1 MTPERYWR
9 TSRMLMLLGTVIVLA
24 SNMRPWARVLVTEEM
39 SPQLALNFSGR
50 QIDVMPSA
58 FVIVVIASI
67 FIIGFLRGLSL
78 RLVQLIVALSS
89 LGIVWFSLNGHDMS
103 AKISELVANQV
114 GREIES
120 MTVNTYPWWM
130 GSVAGAILILVASG
144 FGLLASP
151 PQRQNRYERGESEHD
166 LTPWQALDAGLD
178 PTQQQSTN

>member
-24 SNMRPWARVLVTEEM
+24 SNMRPWARVLVTEM